1 VSGPDQVVAVAK
13 VAAEQILERVE
24 HLREVA
30 QGFSNL
36 VALEHWEPEVIRL
49 LQLAGEVAAE
59 YEVLRQ
65 RGVSVRVV
73 GEEAEIIADARWTRR
88 ALRHLLE
95 NSARVLAGREG
106 EIVVTVRRLERQV
119 VLSVRDTGGGVASEL
134 LGRLFEPH
142 FSTTSEG
149 SGLGLAVV
157 QRVATNAGGTVEAR
171 NVDGGLEVRLL
182 FPPRA

>member
-1 VSGPDQVVAVAK
+1 M
-13 VAAEQILERVE
+13 
-24 HLREVA
+24 
-30 QGFSNL
+30 
-36 VALEHWEPEVIRL
+36 
-49 LQLAGEVAAE
+49 
-59 YEVLRQ
+59 
-65 RGVSVRVV
+65 
-73 GEEAEIIADARWTRR
+73 
-88 ALRHLLE
+88 
-95 NSARVLAGREG
+95 
-106 EIVVTVRRLERQV
+106 
-119 VLSVRDTGGGVASEL
+119 LSVRDTGGGVASEL